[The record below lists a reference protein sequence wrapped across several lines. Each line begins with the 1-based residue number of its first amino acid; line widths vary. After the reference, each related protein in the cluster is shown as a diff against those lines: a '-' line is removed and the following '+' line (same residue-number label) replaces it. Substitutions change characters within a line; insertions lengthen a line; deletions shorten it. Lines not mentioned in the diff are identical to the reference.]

1 MATRRSST
9 LVGANH
15 SAKQEETLRHER
27 NSLENNGNKMASKDL
42 GEETNRNEPVEVRN
56 KKLAPKV
63 IGKCNLLNE
72 L

>member
-1 MATRRSST
+1 VATRRSST

-15 SAKQEETLRHER
+15 SAKQAETLRHER
-27 NSLENNGNKMASKDL
+27 NSLENNGNKMAFKDL

-56 KKLAPKV
+56 KLAPKV